1 MPTSPVECPHCG
13 YSLATF
19 AETVEALEGEGKC
32 LLCGGGMDLNEL
44 ERAVDKF
51 SAEEIK
57 DEGKER
63 AEAEEEIAEEEELLD
78 SSPDFGDEGEDEED
92 PIF

>member
-13 YSLATF
+13 YSLAIF

-32 LLCGGGMDLNEL
+32 LLCGGEMDLNEL
-44 ERAVDKF
+44 ERAVNRY
-51 SAEEIK
+51 STEEIA

-63 AEAEEEIAEEEELLD
+63 AQAETEIAEEEELLD

-92 PIF
+92 SIF

>member
-32 LLCGGGMDLNEL
+32 LLCGGEMNLKDLEA
-44 ERAVDKF
+44 AVDKF
-51 SAEEIK
+51 STKEIK

-63 AEAEEEIAEEEELLD
+63 AEAEAEIAEEEELLD